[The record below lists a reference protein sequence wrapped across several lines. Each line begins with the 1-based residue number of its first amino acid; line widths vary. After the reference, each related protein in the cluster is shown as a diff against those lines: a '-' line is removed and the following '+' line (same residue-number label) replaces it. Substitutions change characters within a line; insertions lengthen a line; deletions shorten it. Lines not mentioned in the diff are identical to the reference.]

1 MNPMRTRSL
10 VVLLL
15 VLTTTA
21 HAQKEDEDAFR
32 AAIDWTVQVSTSV
45 SRPFAEDEQ
54 GTWMGA
60 GLLVDASRGWVLTN
74 AHVAGHSYGKVAIAF
89 KDGRAIPARRIYVDP
104 YLDLAILQYD
114 AARLSPRA
122 STPVLNCDS
131 IPSVGHPVGAFGHPW
146 GFRFTGTR
154 GITSAVTTRLGVN
167 LLQTDAPIN
176 EGNSGGPLISLETG
190 EVVGINTAKVKE
202 ESVEGLSFA
211 VPMPYACTILD
222 LLRAGRD
229 PSPPA
234 TVVDFARDDND
245 EVTMIIAR
253 SRLPAGTLDLRV
265 GDEVLGLGAPTRDL
279 ATATD
284 LMDALRGH
292 LDPVSLRV
300 RRDGRELTLHG
311 RWPPAAKI
319 TERRGLW
326 LDGAVFAGAE
336 SLTAGLIVGSP
347 ALMVHHV
354 DPGSAAETAGVMHY
368 DLVVTADRAPVASLD
383 ALLQRARQ
391 AQARHQPLELLLL
404 RIGDES
410 SDDLFVYE
418 RRLLPAEEIG
428 PVGP

>member
-1 MNPMRTRSL
+1 MSSRL
-10 VVLLL
+10 LCLLL
-15 VLTTTA
+15 LTSMA
-21 HAQKEDEDAFR
+21 HAESPGEDAFR
-32 AAIDWTVQVSTSV
+32 AAADWTVQVRTAV
-45 SRPFAEDEQ
+45 NQPFIEDDQ
-54 GTWMGA
+54 GSWFGA
-60 GLLVDASRGWVLTN
+60 GLLVDATRGWVLTN
-74 AHVAGHSYGKVAIAF
+74 AHVASHSYGKISIAF
-89 KDGRAIPARRIYVDP
+89 KDGHAIPATRLYVDP
-104 YLDLAILQYD
+104 YLDLAVLAFEPSRQV
-114 AARLSPRA
+114 AQTRTPTLSC
-122 STPVLNCDS
+122 SE
-131 IPSVGHPVGAFGHPW
+131 IPPVGHPVGAFGHPW

-167 LLQTDAPIN
+167 MLQTDAPIN
-176 EGNSGGPLISLETG
+176 EGNSGGPLISLESG
-190 EVVGINTAKVKE
+190 QVVGINTAKVKE

-245 EVTMIIAR
+245 ELTMIVAR
-253 SRLPAGTLDLRV
+253 SRLPADALDLRV

-279 ATATD
+279 ATVTD
-284 LMDALRGH
+284 LMDGLRGH

-300 RRDGRELTLHG
+300 RRDGRELTLNG

-326 LDGAVFAGAE
+326 LDGAVFASAE

-354 DPGSAAETAGVMHY
+354 DPGSDAETAGVMHY

-391 AQARHQPLELLLL
+391 AQARQQPLELLLL
-404 RIGDES
+404 RIGDDS
-410 SDDLFVYE
+410 SDELFVYE
-418 RRLLPAEEIG
+418 HRLLPAQDIG